1 MLLLLQGYGVFAPP
15 SLQSGLIFDPGHH
28 TTYLR
33 SSYQH
38 TRLKGMPIRTRFA
51 APRDT
56 ARLRSTYQHTRLA
69 SERRSARQSVGRR
82 GSAYR
87 ARKKI
92 MRKDTPDAHD

>member
-1 MLLLLQGYGVFAPP
+1 MLLLLQGYGTFAPP
-15 SLQSGLIFDPGHH
+15 SVQPGLIFDPGHH

-33 SSYQH
+33 SSSQH
-38 TRLKGMPIRTRFA
+38 TRMA
-51 APRDT
+51 T
-56 ARLRSTYQHTRLA
+56 AHMVS
-69 SERRSARQSVGRR
+69 RQSVGRR